1 MECRH
6 TCSDKQNCKHS
17 CCKRHRQDI
26 IPRRRTGH
34 SEFKRQSTS
43 TNLRGSCGTEPLFV
57 AAAHALTISTTVG
70 PSSIRGVGFGL
81 FAARTLRPG
90 ESLGWYRG
98 PLLTVQEA
106 DTTSSTDLLLLQY
119 RPWWVSVE
127 EYVGGL
133 RVVDGAG
140 TDGLRDRLAY
150 INSSQRTRRI
160 PNVRMFFNGEFRI
173 DRMVRRGAEL
183 LMDYEFDP

>member
-1 MECRH
+1 MV
-6 TCSDKQNCKHS
+6 
-17 CCKRHRQDI
+17 
-26 IPRRRTGH
+26 P
-34 SEFKRQSTS
+34 
-43 TNLRGSCGTEPLFV
+43 
-57 AAAHALTISTTVG
+57 
-70 PSSIRGVGFGL
+70 
-81 FAARTLRPG
+81 
-90 ESLGWYRG
+90 G

-173 DRMVRRGAEL
+173 DRRVRRGAEL
-183 LMDYEFDP
+183 LMDYAFDP